1 MSSYNL
7 RRQRAR
13 TVDTVPEIQTRR
25 PSETSSEHPNE
36 TIETDA
42 PLSNQATGYRT
53 PVQSQ
58 RRSSSEASRKP
69 ADSPLTQEEMSVGEI
84 PECGHAQSDE
94 IVADD
99 GLGEPATGSLGD
111 RMGQTAETLLTDE
124 QVSAIRVA
132 ESQMNEAQRRTFARR
147 ERMRGG
153 GAEMPSPSTVSN
165 ENPPGPSAH
174 AKGKAVDP
182 ANWGDLGDDSDM
194 DVGRQRQAFEAFSG
208 RGRPRVSNRART
220 RRDIPPHQQR
230 AATRAERP
238 EPPDDELAAMKA
250 LLEQKQRE
258 LDRMRAELNNERR
271 HSRSRSRSV
280 FVPRANTVRD
290 DHRSWAKLPDS
301 LKPTTQLNTKSF
313 LGKVLFGREV
323 PGGRAP
329 DEEPQSPSD
338 PSDGSDDPSEMSAT
352 ESEGDVRGRHRRRA
366 PKMLI
371 KPIPPESY
379 DGSTNTR
386 IFHKFV
392 MEATHYMKD
401 GQVAKHRQ
409 VAMLARFLTGTAYDY
424 YVRKVAYDP
433 ERWSLRR
440 FFQGLFDYCFPVNFL
455 GIQRKNFNQCRQG
468 NRTVREFVYEL
479 NELSVMVGSID
490 ERARVNRLW
499 YGCSHEIQRELWMR
513 GLNPELSDF
522 ETVAMT
528 AETVELASSVT
539 ERRNAGPKAENQP
552 SDKRKGSGNTH
563 QADTSRSHA
572 DKGTHSKPGHHVPR
586 ADARGQRDER
596 KPFQKKHDSQKGVMT
611 EKEKDEL
618 RAEGKCFVC
627 RGTGH
632 MARNCPQRNTVNA
645 SGRTGQ
651 APGVRNNAIRLGPSD
666 LAQLEQLAD
675 ASEAIES
682 LTLGSMAILP
692 DQEWVDEV
700 PSTVG
705 DSSEIDSDD
714 SEGSDAGSLS
724 SEDDTEL
731 EINYTDGQPGA
742 APISQRRNGV
752 EGLPRFMTI
761 SLMEDPIAARVEFVL
776 QASAPY
782 AGDGSA
788 PRRDQGEGRFV
799 SYQVTGRQ
807 WLVWDSW
814 WVDTEGEEEHFL
826 SLERVL
832 RPSFNVAGWY
842 RKIRKKRAHP
852 RGPNFFDDDDNF
864 PDDHARRD
872 WGVMN
877 VIPARALWDITNLPI
892 WCCAQRL
899 GDPDPATIQRNAAR
913 LKDFTRKVPR
923 PVVVV
928 VRING
933 HPTRALIDSGSL
945 GDFMSTTLADQ
956 LKVGKIPLEKPL
968 PVQLAVQGSR
978 TRANYGTKVN
988 LQYQGINGDRY
999 FDIINLDGYDLILGT
1014 PFMFQHKVSVGLND
1028 PRVVV
1033 GSPEPLPMSGENVA
1047 ILTSRAIDVLEEQ
1060 IEAARQELWAY
1071 SADIC
1076 KKAMDTALPP
1086 LRKINHR
1093 IPLVDP
1099 DRVYPW
1105 RPSRVP
1111 EALRAQWVTK
1121 RDAYLT
1127 TGRWQI
1133 ATGSSACPMLLIKK
1147 PGSDP
1152 PKLRTVVDL
1161 RERNA
1166 NTKKMASPL
1175 PDIHTLLS
1183 RVASKRYRS
1192 LMDGQDAY
1200 EQIRVEPSDVPRTLM
1215 ITPDGT
1221 MVSNVLQLGDANGV
1235 ATFMAVMTDLF
1246 LPYLGVWMDVYLDD
1260 IIIYSDTLE
1269 EHVQR
1274 VKFVM
1279 DTLRA
1284 ARFYLAADKLHFL
1297 PKELKLL
1304 GHVITDDGIKLDP
1317 FKVDSVVAW
1326 KIPTTKEALR
1336 RFLGSVGYLT
1346 SNLSHV
1352 RIPMGILSAL
1362 TGEGTPFRWTF
1373 TEQRAFD
1380 EVRNIVEQ
1388 ARDLARVAIDYG
1400 PGAPPVNLVTDGCS
1414 IGIAGCISQGDDWRT
1429 APVVTFYSAKLSS
1442 AQQNYAVHEIE
1453 LLAGV
1458 ETMVRYRH
1466 LLLGLKFR
1474 WFTDHKGLIY
1484 VLKQK
1489 GLTGRQA
1496 RWMEKLS
1503 EFDFEVIY
1511 VPGEQN
1517 TLADALSRM
1526 YSDDRPGTVRAPSE
1540 YTLSDGPM
1548 SSIPVSM
1555 VSMPLL
1561 VGAEALADSLS
1572 IRTIVANDAPETGR
1586 PETAREFSKRIK
1598 RVRLTLRPEGGQEG
1612 GKRPETENSADLPR
1626 VETPERALGISSSL
1640 EEQVTQETLA
1650 ESIVNPT
1657 LVEVV
1662 ASNDGGFDFPSC
1674 LKGRY
1679 SEDNFFRHVLEK
1691 PREFK
1696 NFEIKDGLIFL
1707 SSEGGA
1713 VLCVPACSINGR
1725 SVREII
1731 ISHAHSILAHL
1742 GSQKTIA
1749 YLRDQVWWKDM
1760 NRDIIKY
1767 CETCNVCKRSK
1778 PDNQR
1783 PYGQL
1788 NPLSIPSRP
1797 WESIGIDFVGP
1808 LPLSKNRNGE
1818 YDMIAVVIDRLT
1830 SMVHLVPSR
1839 QDYKAR
1845 EMAELVFA
1853 EVYRLHGLPKSIVS
1867 DRDTLFTSTFW
1878 THLHRL
1884 IGVELKMS
1892 SAYHP
1897 QTDGATERA
1906 NRTITQMLRQ
1916 CVRPDQKDWV
1926 AKLPAVEFA
1935 INAAR
1940 SDATGYAPFF
1950 LNSGRMPR
1958 SFVWNRPNA
1967 DEYPGV
1973 RTFAQKMH
1981 NAVMAAHD
1989 SIIEAR
1995 AKQTRSAN
2003 RQRRPTPFSE
2013 GDLVYIST
2021 KNLTVPKGRA
2031 RKLVPKYIGP
2041 YKVLKD
2047 FGNSSFRV
2055 ELPANL
2061 RSRGLH
2067 DVFHASLL
2075 RIHAPNDDRLFPGRL
2090 DSQIEYLG
2098 GTEGEWMIER
2108 VKTHA
2113 GQGSG
2118 ALFEVLWKSGD
2129 ITWLPYEQISKST
2142 ALEDYLES
2150 LGIQSIR
2157 SLPRGSGKPP
2167 PELELIVSTIGL
2179 KLREALGRFKADED
2193 QETHHVRPSP
2203 MQNTRNHHLKRAGP
2217 RFLLQDPLTNEDYP
2231 LSASHVRDVL
2241 AFDRLL
2247 RAFKHDSGRRPTDY
2261 DRVAAIFNDDS
2272 LCTEKL
2278 ARITKTNAGNTAIVV
2293 AGPSP
2298 TFDTRDITPQPRS
2311 PTSERFNRRIPRDD
2325 QDLVRAARVIL
2336 SASEQPFR
2344 KTTLHAHR
2352 EKRRQSFRRTPE
2364 VDSYS
2369 VAGSSSG
2376 PRRASRLDAPIERI
2390 PGHAY
2395 ESEDAVMGSEA
2406 DVTGEEAFDADAT
2419 VPADDAHVED
2429 PVDYE

>member
-1 MSSYNL
+1 
-7 RRQRAR
+7 
-13 TVDTVPEIQTRR
+13 
-25 PSETSSEHPNE
+25 
-36 TIETDA
+36 
-42 PLSNQATGYRT
+42 
-53 PVQSQ
+53 
-58 RRSSSEASRKP
+58 
-69 ADSPLTQEEMSVGEI
+69 
-84 PECGHAQSDE
+84 
-94 IVADD
+94 
-99 GLGEPATGSLGD
+99 
-111 RMGQTAETLLTDE
+111 
-124 QVSAIRVA
+124 
-132 ESQMNEAQRRTFARR
+132 
-147 ERMRGG
+147 
-153 GAEMPSPSTVSN
+153 
-165 ENPPGPSAH
+165 
-174 AKGKAVDP
+174 
-182 ANWGDLGDDSDM
+182 
-194 DVGRQRQAFEAFSG
+194 
-208 RGRPRVSNRART
+208 
-220 RRDIPPHQQR
+220 
-230 AATRAERP
+230 
-238 EPPDDELAAMKA
+238 
-250 LLEQKQRE
+250 
-258 LDRMRAELNNERR
+258 
-271 HSRSRSRSV
+271 
-280 FVPRANTVRD
+280 
-290 DHRSWAKLPDS
+290 
-301 LKPTTQLNTKSF
+301 
-313 LGKVLFGREV
+313 
-323 PGGRAP
+323 
-329 DEEPQSPSD
+329 
-338 PSDGSDDPSEMSAT
+338 
-352 ESEGDVRGRHRRRA
+352 
-366 PKMLI
+366 
-371 KPIPPESY
+371 
-379 DGSTNTR
+379 
-386 IFHKFV
+386 
-392 MEATHYMKD
+392 
-401 GQVAKHRQ
+401 
-409 VAMLARFLTGTAYDY
+409 
-424 YVRKVAYDP
+424 
-433 ERWSLRR
+433 
-440 FFQGLFDYCFPVNFL
+440 
-455 GIQRKNFNQCRQG
+455 
-468 NRTVREFVYEL
+468 
-479 NELSVMVGSID
+479 
-490 ERARVNRLW
+490 
-499 YGCSHEIQRELWMR
+499 
-513 GLNPELSDF
+513 
-522 ETVAMT
+522 
-528 AETVELASSVT
+528 
-539 ERRNAGPKAENQP
+539 
-552 SDKRKGSGNTH
+552 
-563 QADTSRSHA
+563 
-572 DKGTHSKPGHHVPR
+572 
-586 ADARGQRDER
+586 
-596 KPFQKKHDSQKGVMT
+596 
-611 EKEKDEL
+611 
-618 RAEGKCFVC
+618 
-627 RGTGH
+627 
-632 MARNCPQRNTVNA
+632 
-645 SGRTGQ
+645 
-651 APGVRNNAIRLGPSD
+651 
-666 LAQLEQLAD
+666 
-675 ASEAIES
+675 
-682 LTLGSMAILP
+682 
-692 DQEWVDEV
+692 
-700 PSTVG
+700 
-705 DSSEIDSDD
+705 
-714 SEGSDAGSLS
+714 
-724 SEDDTEL
+724 
-731 EINYTDGQPGA
+731 
-742 APISQRRNGV
+742 
-752 EGLPRFMTI
+752 
-761 SLMEDPIAARVEFVL
+761 
-776 QASAPY
+776 
-782 AGDGSA
+782 
-788 PRRDQGEGRFV
+788 
-799 SYQVTGRQ
+799 
-807 WLVWDSW
+807 
-814 WVDTEGEEEHFL
+814 
-826 SLERVL
+826 
-832 RPSFNVAGWY
+832 
-842 RKIRKKRAHP
+842 
-852 RGPNFFDDDDNF
+852 
-864 PDDHARRD
+864 
-872 WGVMN
+872 
-877 VIPARALWDITNLPI
+877 
-892 WCCAQRL
+892 
-899 GDPDPATIQRNAAR
+899 
-913 LKDFTRKVPR
+913 
-923 PVVVV
+923 
-928 VRING
+928 
-933 HPTRALIDSGSL
+933 
-945 GDFMSTTLADQ
+945 MSTTLADQ
-956 LKVGKIPLEKPL
+956 LKVKKIPLEKPL

-988 LQYQGINGDRY
+988 LQYQGINSDRY

-1014 PFMFQHKVSVGLND
+1014 PFMYQHKVSIGLND

-1033 GSPEPLPMSGENVA
+1033 SSPEPLPMIGENVA
-1047 ILTSRAIDVLEEQ
+1047 ILTSRAIDVLEEHL
-1060 IEAARQELWAY
+1060 EAARQELWTY

-1099 DRVYPW
+1099 DKVYPW

-1127 TGRWQI
+1127 TGRWKI
-1133 ATGSSACPMLLIKK
+1133 ATGSSACPMLLITK
-1147 PGSDP
+1147 PGSNP

-1279 DTLRA
+1279 DTLRE

-1326 KIPTTKEALR
+1326 KTPTTKEALR

-1388 ARDLARVAIDYG
+1388 ARDLARVAIDYS

-1414 IGIAGCISQGDDWRT
+1414 IGIAGCISQGDDWRA

-1496 RWMEKLS
+1496 RWLEKLS
-1503 EFDFEVIY
+1503 EFDFEVVY

-1540 YTLSDGPM
+1540 YTLSDGAM

-1561 VGAEALADSLS
+1561 VGAEAIADSLS
-1572 IRTIVANDAPETGR
+1572 IRTIVASDAPETGR

-1598 RVRLTLRPEGGQEG
+1598 RVRLKLRPESGQEG
-1612 GKRPETENSADLPR
+1612 GKKPETTETADSPR
-1626 VETPERALGISSSL
+1626 VETPDRAQGISSNL
-1640 EEQVTQETLA
+1640 EEQVTQETLT
-1650 ESIVNPT
+1650 EGLVNPT
-1657 LVEVV
+1657 LIEVV
-1662 ASNDGGFDFPSC
+1662 TSDDEGFDFPSC

-1679 SEDNFFRHVLEK
+1679 SEDEFFKHVLEK

-1696 NFEIKDGLIFL
+1696 NFEIKDGLVFL
-1707 SSEGGA
+1707 SREGGTA
-1713 VLCVPACSINGR
+1713 LCIPRCSINGR

-1742 GSQKTIA
+1742 GSQKTIS

-1760 NRDIIKY
+1760 NRDITKY
-1767 CETCNVCKRSK
+1767 CETCSTCKRSK

-1788 NPLSIPSRP
+1788 NPLSVPSRP

-1818 YDMIAVVIDRLT
+1818 YDMIAVIIDRLT

-1845 EMAELVFA
+1845 DMAELVFA

-1867 DRDTLFTSTFW
+1867 DRDTLFTSAFW

-1916 CVRPDQKDWV
+1916 CVKPDQKDWV

-1940 SDATGYAPFF
+1940 SDTTGYAPFF

-1958 SFVWNRPNA
+1958 SLVWDKPSA

-1981 NAVMAAHD
+1981 NAIMAAHD

-2003 RQRRPTPFSE
+2003 RQRRPAPFSE
-2013 GDLVYIST
+2013 GDLVYVST
-2021 KNLTVPKGRA
+2021 KNLAVPKGRA

-2041 YKVLKD
+2041 YKVLRD
-2047 FGNSSFRV
+2047 FGNSSFRI

-2061 RSRGLH
+2061 KSRGLH

-2090 DSQIEYLG
+2090 DSQVEYLG

-2108 VKTHA
+2108 IKAHA

-2129 ITWLPYEQISKST
+2129 VTWLPYDQISKST

-2150 LGIQSIR
+2150 QGVQGIR
-2157 SLPRGSGKPP
+2157 SLPRGTGRPP
-2167 PELELIVSTIGL
+2167 QELELIVSTIGW
-2179 KLREALGRFKADED
+2179 KLREALGRFKAEED
-2193 QETHHVRPSP
+2193 HKTHRVRPCP
-2203 MQNTRNHHLKRAGP
+2203 MQNTRNHHLKRTGT
-2217 RFLLQDPLTNEDYP
+2217 RFLLQDPLSNEDFP
-2231 LSASHVRDVL
+2231 LSASHVRDIL

-2247 RAFKHDSGRRPTDY
+2247 RAFQHEGGRRPTDY
-2261 DRVAAIFNDDS
+2261 DRVARIFNDDA

-2293 AGPSP
+2293 MGPSP
-2298 TFDTRDITPQPRS
+2298 TFDTRDVTPQPRL
-2311 PTSERFNRRIPRDD
+2311 PTSERFNRRISRDD
-2325 QDLVRAARVIL
+2325 QDIIRAAREIL
-2336 SASEQPFR
+2336 NARDQPYK
-2344 KTTLHAHR
+2344 KTMLHAHR

-2376 PRRASRLDAPIERI
+2376 PRRVSRLDAPIERI

-2419 VPADDAHVED
+2419 VPADDANAED
-2429 PVDYE
+2429 PNDYE